1 MTGGRLP
8 RRTQEADD
16 RSRQRRHLSDD
27 VLADDVLADDVLAD
41 DVLADDV
48 LEKLFHRYAERLF
61 DELGHDLASGVV
73 KPDCRHAGPRPQV

>member
-16 RSRQRRHLSDD
+16 HSRQHQHLSY
-27 VLADDVLADDVLAD
+27 

-48 LEKLFHRYAERLF
+48 LEKLFHRNAERLF
-61 DELGHDLASGVV
+61 DELGHGPAPGVV
-73 KPDCRHAGPRPQV
+73 KPDCGHAGPQSQV

>member
-1 MTGGRLP
+1 M
-8 RRTQEADD
+8 
-16 RSRQRRHLSDD
+16 
-27 VLADDVLADDVLAD
+27 LAD

>member
-27 VLADDVLADDVLAD
+27 VLADDVLADDVL
-41 DVLADDV
+41 
-48 LEKLFHRYAERLF
+48 EKLFHRYAEQLF
-61 DELGHDLASGVV
+61 DELGHELASGVV
-73 KPDCRHAGPRPQV
+73 KPDCRHAGPRLQV

>member
-27 VLADDVLADDVLAD
+27 VLADDVLADDVL
-41 DVLADDV
+41 
-48 LEKLFHRYAERLF
+48 EKLFHRYAERLF
-61 DELGHDLASGVV
+61 DELGNDLASGVV
-73 KPDCRHAGPRPQV
+73 KPDCRHAGPRLQV

>member
-16 RSRQRRHLSDD
+16 RSRQRRHLS
-27 VLADDVLADDVLAD
+27 DDVLAD

>member
-27 VLADDVLADDVLAD
+27 VLADDVLADDVL
-41 DVLADDV
+41 
-48 LEKLFHRYAERLF
+48 EKLFHRYAERLF
-61 DELGHDLASGVV
+61 EELGNDLASGVV
-73 KPDCRHAGPRPQV
+73 KPDCRHAGPRLQV